1 MPDIRDHTRVLETIT
16 GPAEKRAL
24 LWLTARMPSRVTPD
38 ILTGLGLA
46 GSAVMFAGYA
56 LSHISPAYLWLATF
70 GLAVNWLGDSA
81 DGTLARVRRIERP
94 RYGFYIDHTVDVASE
109 AFVFLGLGVSPYVR
123 LDVAALAFIGYLAL
137 SVAVYVRTCV
147 DGVFRISYSRV
158 GPTELRIVLVAANT
172 AIFAWGNPAFEI
184 AGRTLTLFDGVVGA
198 VGITLACAFV
208 ATVLRGLGELKDV
221 DRTAS

>member
-1 MPDIRDHTRVLETIT
+1 MPDIRDHTRVLETFT
-16 GPAEKRAL
+16 GPAEKRVL
-24 LWLTARMPSRVTPD
+24 VWLTGRMPPWVTPD
-38 ILTGLGLA
+38 MLTALGLA

-56 LSHISPAYLWLATF
+56 LSHVSAAFLWLATF

-109 AFVFLGLGVSPYVR
+109 AFVFLGLGVSPFVR
-123 LDVAALAFIGYLAL
+123 LDVAALAYVGYLAL

-172 AIFAWGNPAFEI
+172 AIFAWGNPAFEV
-184 AGRTLTLFDGVVGA
+184 AGVSLTLFDGVVGV
-198 VGITLACAFV
+198 VGITLGCAFI
-208 ATVLRGLGELKDV
+208 ATVLRGLAELKDV
-221 DRTAS
+221 DHTPS